1 MINIII
7 GALAKSRGEAI
18 IDNINVEQDIAAIRK
33 VIGVCPQF
41 DILWE

>member
-1 MINIII
+1 LI
-7 GALAKSRGEAI
+7 GALAKSKGSVI
-18 IDNINVEQDIAAIRK
+18 IDDKDVENDIIAIRK